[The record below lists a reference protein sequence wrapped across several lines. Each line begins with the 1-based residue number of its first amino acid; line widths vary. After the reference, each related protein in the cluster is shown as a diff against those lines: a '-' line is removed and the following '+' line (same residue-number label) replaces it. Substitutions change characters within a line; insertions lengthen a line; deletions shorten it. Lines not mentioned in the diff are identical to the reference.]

1 MLNIQNLKLE
11 AKGFSVLYVEDNVIL
26 RENASKLLKKIF
38 NTVYTAS
45 DGKKG
50 LSLFK
55 KYSPQIVITDIKMPN
70 MNGMELTKHIKDI
83 SPDTKVLLMSAF
95 DNSEYLYSAIELGIF
110 RFLKK
115 PVNIKN
121 FSKVLHSCVKEIKK
135 EQNIQLFNTHL
146 KSIFNYQS
154 SIVVMMK
161 DSKSIFVNQMFLDYF
176 KVESIEE
183 FIEKHGDLGNL
194 FLEHDGFLY
203 NKADKNWF
211 DELSVNPQ
219 KLYNIKLQ
227 DKDENFKHFIVKYQI
242 IPDKDSYGILSF
254 DDITELNLLKL
265 YDASRVK
272 SDENIK
278 DSKAMFKLLEIIHRN
293 SAKIQLQNYYKGLSI
308 VNNAIITEMK
318 EDSLVIKTNFLQ
330 QKAVQHEKKSIIVSD
345 ALPNAIVCDE
355 VVNMSFDN
363 QSIVF
368 KNIHFISTSPVT
380 RSTVRVVP
388 EDKHT
393 VSLFLGDNKF
403 QGEVS
408 IEDISL
414 DAIKLKL
421 NALPAGLVKDDE
433 VHIDIVLTM
442 DNKPLIIN
450 SKATMF
456 RKKENRHS
464 FSVVFIFDGTKK
476 SELVKYITKRQMAII
491 REFKGLQNG

>member
-1 MLNIQNLKLE
+1 MTKLE
-11 AKGFSVLYVEDNVIL
+11 KLKSDTKGFSVLYVEDNDKL
-26 RENASKLLKKIF
+26 REDASTFLKKLF

-50 LSLFK
+50 LSIFK
-55 KYSPQIVITDIKMPN
+55 KHSPQIVITDIKMPC
-70 MNGMELTKHIKDI
+70 MDGIELTKHIKNI
-83 SPDTKVLLMSAF
+83 STDTKVLLMSAF
-95 DNSEYLYSAIELGIF
+95 DESEYLYSAIELGIF

-115 PVNIKN
+115 PVSIKN
-121 FSKVLHSCVKEIKK
+121 FSEVLHSCVKEIKK
-135 EQNIQLFNTHL
+135 EQNIKLFNTHL
-146 KSIFNYQS
+146 HSVFNYQS
-154 SIVVMMK
+154 SIVIMMK
-161 DSKSIFVNQMFLDYF
+161 DSKPTFVNQMFLDYF
-176 KVESIEE
+176 EVESIEE
-183 FIEKHGDLGNL
+183 FMEKHVDLGNL

-203 NKADKNWF
+203 NKADKTWF

-219 KLYNIKLQ
+219 KPYNIKLQ
-227 DKDENFKHFIVKYQI
+227 DKEESFRHFIVKYQI
-242 IPDKDSYGILSF
+242 IPDKKSYGILSF

-278 DSKAMFKLLEIIHRN
+278 DTKAMFKLLEVIQRN
-293 SAKIQLQNYYKGLSI
+293 SAKVQLHNYYKGLSI
-308 VNNAIITEMK
+308 TNDAVITEIK
-318 EDSLVIKTNFLQ
+318 EDSIVIKTNFLQ
-330 QKAVQHEKKSIIVSD
+330 QKAVQFERKSIIVSE
-345 ALPNAIVCDE
+345 ALPSPIVCDE
-355 VVNMSFDN
+355 VVNISFDN
-363 QSIVF
+363 QSVEF
-368 KNIHFISTSPVT
+368 KNIHFISSSPVT

-393 VSLFLGDNKF
+393 VSLFLGENKF
-403 QGEVS
+403 QGEVN

-414 DAIKLKL
+414 DAVRLKL
-421 NALPAGLVKDDE
+421 NALPAGLTKDDE
-433 VHIDIVLTM
+433 VHIDMVLTM
-442 DNKPLIIN
+442 DKRPLIIN